1 MRFFELKR
9 SLLRLGISA
18 VLCPSQGPT
27 QMGPVLSQIAH
38 RIYILGMNHLS
49 GGDQV
54 SQNLLK
60 ENTEERTLKQGESL
74 ERRQTRKGI
83 PC

>member
-1 MRFFELKR
+1 
-9 SLLRLGISA
+9 
-18 VLCPSQGPT
+18 
-27 QMGPVLSQIAH
+27 MGPVLSQITH

-74 ERRQTRKGI
+74 EKKTNKEGDSMLRRGFQVELRA
-83 PC
+83 